1 MPVSPNNLQFSLSSE
16 YLDQL
21 KSLSKDGE
29 SLGLTAKRIL
39 IEALNGSIGEEA
51 ISKDAIQLLYEKTV
65 KCSKRGLDTE
75 DRLDRLE
82 SELKEEF
89 ADTASAIKE
98 VEDRIQAV
106 KIDDSR
112 LTDLESRLQKVEEN
126 LDLVFEAAETIEERE
141 EPDKI
146 SQVMEAFKGVT
157 KILSEHNSRLIAVES
172 SHQEIIDRIQAVEI
186 AIDCQHYGDE
196 VKELRGQVDEL
207 RKLVYQL
214 TSPVKRR

>member
-16 YLDQL
+16 YLDKL
-21 KSLSKDGE
+21 KSLSKEGE

-39 IEALNGSIGEEA
+39 IEALDGFIGGEA
-51 ISKDAIQLLYEKTV
+51 ISKDDIQVLYEKIINAT
-65 KCSKRGLDTE
+65 KRGLDTE
-75 DRLDRLE
+75 DRIDRLE

-89 ADTASAIKE
+89 TDTASAIKE
-98 VEDRIQAV
+98 VEDRI
-106 KIDDSR
+106 
-112 LTDLESRLQKVEEN
+112 E
-126 LDLVFEAAETIEERE
+126 
-141 EPDKI
+141 
-146 SQVMEAFKGVT
+146 
-157 KILSEHNSRLIAVES
+157 
-172 SHQEIIDRIQAVEI
+172 AVEI

>member
-1 MPVSPNNLQFSLSSE
+1 MPMSPNNLQFSLSSE

-21 KSLSKDGE
+21 KALSKDGE

-39 IEALNGSIGEEA
+39 IEALDGFIGG
-51 ISKDAIQLLYEKTV
+51 KTIR
-65 KCSKRGLDTE
+65 KENDS
-75 DRLDRLE
+75 RLPDL
-82 SELKEEF
+82 
-89 ADTASAIKE
+89 
-98 VEDRIQAV
+98 
-106 KIDDSR
+106 R

-126 LDLVFEAAETIEERE
+126 LDLVFEAAETIEGQE

-186 AIDCQHYGDE
+186 EINCQHYGEE
-196 VKELRGQVDEL
+196 VKELRSQVDEL

>member
-16 YLDQL
+16 YLDKL

-39 IEALNGSIGEEA
+39 IEAFDGSIGGEA
-51 ISKDAIQLLYEKTV
+51 ISKDDIQVLYEKIV

-75 DRLDRLE
+75 DRIDRLE

-89 ADTASAIKE
+89 TDTASAIKE
-98 VEDRIQAV
+98 VEDRI
-106 KIDDSR
+106 
-112 LTDLESRLQKVEEN
+112 E
-126 LDLVFEAAETIEERE
+126 
-141 EPDKI
+141 
-146 SQVMEAFKGVT
+146 
-157 KILSEHNSRLIAVES
+157 AVE
-172 SHQEIIDRIQAVEI
+172 V

-207 RKLVYQL
+207 RKLIYQL

>member
-16 YLDQL
+16 YLDKL

-39 IEALNGSIGEEA
+39 IEALDGSIGGET
-51 ISKDAIQLLYEKTV
+51 ISKDND
-65 KCSKRGLDTE
+65 S
-75 DRLDRLE
+75 RLTDL
-82 SELKEEF
+82 
-89 ADTASAIKE
+89 
-98 VEDRIQAV
+98 
-106 KIDDSR
+106 R
-112 LTDLESRLQKVEEN
+112 LTDLESRLQKVQEN
-126 LDLVFEAAETIEERE
+126 LDLVFEAWAIAETIEEQEEQE

-186 AIDCQHYGDE
+186 GIDCQHYGAE
-196 VKELRGQVDEL
+196 VKELRSQVDELRKLRGQVDEL

>member
-21 KSLSKDGE
+21 KALSKDGE

-39 IEALNGSIGEEA
+39 IEALDGFIGG
-51 ISKDAIQLLYEKTV
+51 KTIR
-65 KCSKRGLDTE
+65 KENDS
-75 DRLDRLE
+75 RLPDL
-82 SELKEEF
+82 
-89 ADTASAIKE
+89 
-98 VEDRIQAV
+98 
-106 KIDDSR
+106 R

-172 SHQEIIDRIQAVEI
+172 SHQEIIDRIEAVEI

>member
-1 MPVSPNNLQFSLSSE
+1 MPISPNNLQFSLSSE
-16 YLDQL
+16 YLDKL

-39 IEALNGSIGEEA
+39 IEALDSFIGGEA
-51 ISKDAIQLLYEKTV
+51 ISKDK
-65 KCSKRGLDTE
+65 
-75 DRLDRLE
+75 
-82 SELKEEF
+82 
-89 ADTASAIKE
+89 
-98 VEDRIQAV
+98 
-106 KIDDSR
+106 SR
-112 LTDLESRLQKVEEN
+112 LTALESRLEKVEDN
-126 LDLVFEAAETIEERE
+126 LNLVFMAAETMEEQE

-172 SHQEIIDRIQAVEI
+172 AHQALNDRIQAIEI

>member
-16 YLDQL
+16 YLDKL

-39 IEALNGSIGEEA
+39 IEALDGSIGGEA
-51 ISKDAIQLLYEKTV
+51 ISKDDDSRLTSLEAAFQLLFEKIMDAT
-65 KCSKRGLDTE
+65 KRGLDTE
-75 DRLDRLE
+75 DLLDRLKSRLE
-82 SELKEEF
+82 K
-89 ADTASAIKE
+89 
-98 VEDRIQAV
+98 VED
-106 KIDDSR
+106 
-112 LTDLESRLQKVEEN
+112 N
-126 LDLVFEAAETIEERE
+126 LNLVFMAAETMEEQE

-157 KILSEHNSRLIAVES
+157 KILSEHNSRLIALES
-172 SHQEIIDRIQAVEI
+172 SHQAIKDRIQAVEI
-186 AIDCQHYGDE
+186 GSECQHYGDE

>member
-16 YLDQL
+16 YLDKL

-39 IEALNGSIGEEA
+39 IEALDDGSIGREA
-51 ISKDAIQLLYEKTV
+51 ISKDDIQLLYEKIMG
-65 KCSKRGLDTE
+65 CSKRGLDTE
-75 DRLDRLE
+75 DRIDRLE

-89 ADTASAIKE
+89 TDTASAIKE

-106 KIDDSR
+106 
-112 LTDLESRLQKVEEN
+112 EV
-126 LDLVFEAAETIEERE
+126 
-141 EPDKI
+141 
-146 SQVMEAFKGVT
+146 
-157 KILSEHNSRLIAVES
+157 
-172 SHQEIIDRIQAVEI
+172 

>member
-16 YLDQL
+16 YLDKL

-39 IEALNGSIGEEA
+39 IEALDGSISGET
-51 ISKDAIQLLYEKTV
+51 ISKE
-65 KCSKRGLDTE
+65 
-75 DRLDRLE
+75 
-82 SELKEEF
+82 
-89 ADTASAIKE
+89 
-98 VEDRIQAV
+98 
-106 KIDDSR
+106 DDSR
-112 LTDLESRLQKVEEN
+112 LTALESSVQAFLQIVKN
-126 LDLVFEAAETIEERE
+126 HDSQLTDLFNETIEY
-141 EPDKI
+141 
-146 SQVMEAFKGVT
+146 
-157 KILSEHNSRLIAVES
+157 EHYGD
-172 SHQEIIDRIQAVEI
+172 EIKKVNDRIQAVEI

>member
-16 YLDQL
+16 YLDKL

-39 IEALNGSIGEEA
+39 IEALDGSIGGET
-51 ISKDAIQLLYEKTV
+51 ISKDNA
-65 KCSKRGLDTE
+65 
-75 DRLDRLE
+75 RLTDL
-82 SELKEEF
+82 
-89 ADTASAIKE
+89 
-98 VEDRIQAV
+98 
-106 KIDDSR
+106 R
-112 LTDLESRLQKVEEN
+112 LTDLESRLQKVQEN
-126 LDLVFEAAETIEERE
+126 LDLVFEAWAIAETIEEQEEQE

-172 SHQEIIDRIQAVEI
+172 SHQEIIDRIQAIEI
-186 AIDCQHYGDE
+186 GIDCQHYGDE

>member
-16 YLDQL
+16 YLDKL

-39 IEALNGSIGEEA
+39 IEALDGSIGGEA
-51 ISKDAIQLLYEKTV
+51 ISKDDIQVLYEKIMKAT
-65 KCSKRGLDTE
+65 KRGLDTE
-75 DRLDRLE
+75 DWIDRLE

-89 ADTASAIKE
+89 TDTASAIKE
-98 VEDRIQAV
+98 VE
-106 KIDDSR
+106 
-112 LTDLESRLQKVEEN
+112 
-126 LDLVFEAAETIEERE
+126 
-141 EPDKI
+141 
-146 SQVMEAFKGVT
+146 
-157 KILSEHNSRLIAVES
+157 
-172 SHQEIIDRIQAVEI
+172 DRIQAVEI

-207 RKLVYQL
+207 RKLVYHL

>member
-1 MPVSPNNLQFSLSSE
+1 MPMSPNNLQFSLSSE

-21 KSLSKDGE
+21 KALSKDGE

-39 IEALNGSIGEEA
+39 IEALDGFIGG
-51 ISKDAIQLLYEKTV
+51 KTIR
-65 KCSKRGLDTE
+65 KENDS
-75 DRLDRLE
+75 RLPDL
-82 SELKEEF
+82 
-89 ADTASAIKE
+89 
-98 VEDRIQAV
+98 
-106 KIDDSR
+106 R
-112 LTDLESRLQKVEEN
+112 LTDLEARLQKVEEN
-126 LDLVFEAAETIEERE
+126 LDLVFEAAETIEGQE

-186 AIDCQHYGDE
+186 EINCQHYGEE
-196 VKELRGQVDEL
+196 VKELRSQVDEL

>member
-39 IEALNGSIGEEA
+39 IKALDEFIGG
-51 ISKDAIQLLYEKTV
+51 KTI
-65 KCSKRGLDTE
+65 R
-75 DRLDRLE
+75 
-82 SELKEEF
+82 KE
-89 ADTASAIKE
+89 
-98 VEDRIQAV
+98 
-106 KIDDSR
+106 DDSRLTDLR
-112 LTDLESRLQKVEEN
+112 LTDLESRLQTVEEN
-126 LDLVFEAAETIEERE
+126 LDLVFENAETIEERE

-172 SHQEIIDRIQAVEI
+172 SHQEIIDPIEAVET
-186 AIDCQHYGDE
+186 AFDCQHYGDE

>member
-16 YLDQL
+16 YLDKL

-39 IEALNGSIGEEA
+39 IEALDDGSIGGET
-51 ISKDAIQLLYEKTV
+51 ISPDAIQVLYEKIINAT
-65 KCSKRGLDTE
+65 KRGLDTE
-75 DRLDRLE
+75 DRIDRLE

-89 ADTASAIKE
+89 TDTASAIKE
-98 VEDRIQAV
+98 VEDRIQA
-106 KIDDSR
+106 
-112 LTDLESRLQKVEEN
+112 
-126 LDLVFEAAETIEERE
+126 IE
-141 EPDKI
+141 
-146 SQVMEAFKGVT
+146 M
-157 KILSEHNSRLIAVES
+157 
-172 SHQEIIDRIQAVEI
+172 
-186 AIDCQHYGDE
+186 IDCQHYGDE

>member
-16 YLDQL
+16 YLDKL

-39 IEALNGSIGEEA
+39 IEALDDGSIGGET
-51 ISKDAIQLLYEKTV
+51 ISPDAIQVLYEKIINAT
-65 KCSKRGLDTE
+65 KRGLDTE
-75 DRLDRLE
+75 DRIDRLE

-89 ADTASAIKE
+89 TDTASAIKE

-106 KIDDSR
+106 
-112 LTDLESRLQKVEEN
+112 
-126 LDLVFEAAETIEERE
+126 
-141 EPDKI
+141 
-146 SQVMEAFKGVT
+146 
-157 KILSEHNSRLIAVES
+157 
-172 SHQEIIDRIQAVEI
+172 EI
-186 AIDCQHYGDE
+186 AIDGIN
-196 VKELRGQVDEL
+196 ELRGQVDEL

>member
-1 MPVSPNNLQFSLSSE
+1 MTTQNKAVTCYLPKDIEDFITGYCNE
-16 YLDQL
+16 YGITR
-21 KSLSKDGE
+21 KDKEGSIYP
-29 SLGLTAKRIL
+29 SLGTGI
-39 IEALNGSIGEEA
+39 IELLKQLAYNPELVGRPLPDTVPSTISEA
-51 ISKDAIQLLYEKTV
+51 AIEK
-65 KCSKRGLDTE
+65 
-75 DRLDRLE
+75 
-82 SELKEEF
+82 
-89 ADTASAIKE
+89 
-98 VEDRIQAV
+98 
-106 KIDDSR
+106 KIDDILGGKTIRKEEDSRLTDLR

-207 RKLVYQL
+207 RNLVYQL